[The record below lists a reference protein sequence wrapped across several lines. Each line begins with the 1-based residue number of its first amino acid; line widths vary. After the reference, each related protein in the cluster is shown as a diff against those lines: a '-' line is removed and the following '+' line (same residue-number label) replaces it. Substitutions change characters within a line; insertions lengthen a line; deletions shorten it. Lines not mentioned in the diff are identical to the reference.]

1 MHVRLETTDDVGR
14 ERITELLRYS
24 LNGHSEDIESLQLN
38 VETMRDPLGTEL
50 HRCRLR
56 VLVRCGPSIEVE
68 EVQSRLDLAVTRALD
83 RCVRNI
89 QRRRHS
95 LRRRHCA

>member
-1 MHVRLETTDDVGR
+1 MHVHLETTHDVGR
-14 ERITELLRYS
+14 ERVTQLLQYS
-24 LNGHSEDIESLQLN
+24 LNGHREDIESLQLN
-38 VETMRDPLGTEL
+38 VSAIRNPLGTKL

-56 VLVRCGPSIEVE
+56 ALLRHGPPIEVE

-83 RCVRNI
+83 RCVRKI

-95 LRRRHCA
+95 FTQRHSA

>member
-1 MHVRLETTDDVGR
+1 MLVRLETADDVGR
-14 ERITELLRYS
+14 ERITQLLRYS
-24 LNGHSEDIESLQLN
+24 INGHSEDIDNLQLN

-56 VLVRCGPSIEVE
+56 ALLRHGPPIEVE
-68 EVQSRLDLAVTRALD
+68 EVQSRLDLTVTRALD
-83 RCVRNI
+83 RCVRKI

-95 LRRRHCA
+95 FTQRHSA